1 MHHRRA
7 VPCPLPSQSPLA
19 ALETAF
25 LALATAP
32 QPLTLPAG
40 LICDAPAV
48 EDLPVDQ
55 VRGLLAHPSTRPELR
70 TRTWHEVVR
79 RARTL
84 GEPWTVVAIAMAV
97 PALRRQ
103 MARLP
108 RSVGGLERQEVEQE
122 ALAAL
127 AIALSEVRLDD
138 PELDR
143 ELFRAA
149 DRSMHRLLYA
159 ARRRMRREH
168 SDLAAHV
175 GRLCIATPPSESDAG
190 DEYAVLQRAVKAR
203 VVDLAEAQ
211 LIARTRLHGE
221 AMQSLADERG
231 ISVRQLYRHRCA
243 AEQRL
248 VACLRE
254 E

>member
-7 VPCPLPSQSPLA
+7 VPCPRPDQSPLA
-19 ALETAF
+19 ALEAAF
-25 LALATAP
+25 LALAAAP

-40 LICDAPAV
+40 LISDAPTTEA
-48 EDLPVDQ
+48 LPVDQ
-55 VRGLLAHPSTRPELR
+55 VRSLLAHPSTRPELR

-79 RARTL
+79 RAHTL

-103 MARLP
+103 LARLP
-108 RSVGGLERQEVEQE
+108 RAVRGLERQEMEQE
-122 ALAAL
+122 ALSAL
-127 AIALSEVRLDD
+127 AIALGEVQLDD
-138 PELDR
+138 PELDW

-149 DRSMHRLLYA
+149 DRSVHRLVYA
-159 ARRRMRREH
+159 AQRRARREH
-168 SDLAAHV
+168 SDLAVHV
-175 GRLCIATPPSESDAG
+175 GRLHAAAPALESDAG
-190 DEYAVLQRAVKAR
+190 DEYAVLQRAVKAQ

-221 AMQSLADERG
+221 AMQSLASERG
-231 ISVRQLYRHRCA
+231 ISVRQLYRRRCA

-248 VACLRE
+248 AACLRE
-254 E
+254 Q